1 MTTAGELLRALSG
14 LTSATAGEH
23 LLASEVGEGG
33 VGYPVFGTRF
43 SVTSSEHRDW
53 AVAQET
59 KTYLFVEAQR
69 ETLSPLALP
78 SYVSNQQTDQELSL
92 RRATEAESVFLRLAQ
107 QRPFVRV
114 ERERIFIRVQ

>member
-1 MTTAGELLRALSG
+1 M
-14 LTSATAGEH
+14 
-23 LLASEVGEGG
+23 
-33 VGYPVFGTRF
+33 FGARF

-78 SYVSNQQTDQELSL
+78 SYVSNQQSDQELSL
-92 RRATEAESVFLRLAQ
+92 RRATEAESVFLRIAQ

-114 ERERIFIRVQ
+114 DEQRVFIRVQ